1 MTNVKLQPHKKT
13 TTGEA
18 LNDFIHLVFE
28 NHFTTLRAK
37 RAKSVIVPTNRG
49 KTGLFT
55 SVIGTNYWGENS
67 DETILAHLG
76 LLKFGFVKQCNRVHF
91 GK

>member
-55 SVIGTNYWGENS
+55 SVKGHI
-67 DETILAHLG
+67 IR
-76 LLKFGFVKQCNRVHF
+76 VKIQMRQF
-91 GK
+91 WLT

>member
-49 KTGLFT
+49 KTGLL
-55 SVIGTNYWGENS
+55 VVLLGQIIG
-67 DETILAHLG
+67 
-76 LLKFGFVKQCNRVHF
+76 VKIQMRQF
-91 GK
+91 WLI